1 MNDEYNL
8 LKKQYVNIIDE
19 IDDEIENVKYLFD
32 HVEIDDINLYSIYLK
47 LNDLIYQKK
56 LIKSKIKNYQ
66 IENNI
71 VDDELF
77 ID

>member
-8 LKKQYVNIIDE
+8 LKKQYKLIIDE

-32 HVEIDDINLYSIYLK
+32 YVEIDDINLYSIYLK
-47 LNDLIYQKK
+47 LNDLIYNKK
-56 LIKSKIKNYQ
+56 MIKSKIKNYQ